1 MMAYT
6 VYTGGVDAFYKARCT
21 QKFRG
26 LTTLASSTAKI
37 EF

>member
-1 MMAYT
+1 MMSYT
-6 VYTGGVDAFYKARCT
+6 VYTGGVDAFHQARSS